1 MSAFDDLARTIQS
14 TMEGIATQ
22 EAARRAKN
30 NQAMRGIIKNNMV
43 KVNGRLYPYRIATDM
58 IVKDAAFCIDT
69 LLAWLGSLFCKPSA
83 VLLPLS

>member
-30 NQAMRGIIKNNMV
+30 NQAVRGIIKNNMV

-58 IVKDAAFCIDT
+58 IVNENMPVYVM
-69 LLAWLGSLFCKPSA
+69 LSSGGSEA
-83 VLLPLS
+83 VIVGGE

>member
-22 EAARRAKN
+22 EAACRAKN

-58 IVKDAAFCIDT
+58 IVNENMPVYVMIGNGDGETVIV
-69 LLAWLGSLFCKPSA
+69 GGE
-83 VLLPLS
+83 

>member
-30 NQAMRGIIKNNMV
+30 NPAVRGIIKNNMV

-58 IVKDAAFCIDT
+58 IVNENMPVYVMI
-69 LLAWLGSLFCKPSA
+69 GNGGGEA
-83 VLLPLS
+83 VIVGGE

>member
-22 EAARRAKN
+22 EAARRVKN

-58 IVKDAAFCIDT
+58 IVNENMPVYVMIGNGGGEAIII
-69 LLAWLGSLFCKPSA
+69 GGE
-83 VLLPLS
+83 

>member
-14 TMEGIATQ
+14 TMDGIATQ

-30 NQAMRGIIKNNMV
+30 NQAVRGIIKNNMV

-58 IVKDAAFCIDT
+58 TVNENMLVYVMIGNGGGEAIII
-69 LLAWLGSLFCKPSA
+69 GGE
-83 VLLPLS
+83 

>member
-1 MSAFDDLARTIQS
+1 MSAFDDLARTIHDS
-14 TMEGIATQ
+14 MEGIATQ

-58 IVKDAAFCIDT
+58 TVNENMPVYVMI
-69 LLAWLGSLFCKPSA
+69 GNGGGEA
-83 VLLPLS
+83 VIIGGE